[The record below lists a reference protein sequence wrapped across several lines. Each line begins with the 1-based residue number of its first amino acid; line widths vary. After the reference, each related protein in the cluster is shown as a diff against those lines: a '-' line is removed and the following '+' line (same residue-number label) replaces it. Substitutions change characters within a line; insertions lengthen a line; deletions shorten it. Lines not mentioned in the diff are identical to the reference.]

1 MKIFVRVKTKAREE
15 KVKKID
21 DINFTV
27 SVKQAPE
34 KGKANLAVVK
44 ALADYFDVNQSAVE
58 IISGSTSKLK
68 IINIIKG
75 RK

>member
-27 SVKQAPE
+27 WVRQVPE
-34 KGKANLAVVK
+34 KGKANLAIIK

-58 IISGSTSKLK
+58 IISGSTSNLK